1 MDEFEVKFKAKLWI
15 YEAPA
20 PWYMITV
27 PLKVSSE
34 IKKMFGHLHR
44 GWGSIPV
51 IVGIGETSWKTSIFW
66 EKKGTYILPVKKS
79 VRVKEKITNGDMLE
93 IFLLIQNEG
102 L

>member
-1 MDEFEVKFKAKLWI
+1 MDEFEVNFKAKLWI
-15 YEAPA
+15 YETPA

-27 PLKVSSE
+27 PINVSSK
-34 IKKMFGHLHR
+34 IKDRFGHLHR

-51 IVGIGETSWKTSIFW
+51 IVSIGETAWKTSIFW

-93 IFLLIQNEG
+93 ISLLIQNEG

>member
-27 PLKVSSE
+27 PVNISSK
-34 IKKMFGHLHR
+34 IKDRFGHLHR

-51 IVGIGETSWKTSIFW
+51 IVTIGETAWKTSIFW
-66 EKKGTYILPVKKS
+66 EKKGTYLLPVKKS
-79 VRVKEKITNGDMLE
+79 ARIKEKITNGDMVVVKIELKP
-93 IFLLIQNEG
+93 
-102 L
+102 

>member
-27 PLKVSSE
+27 PLKESSE
-34 IKKMFGHLHR
+34 IKKVFGHLHR

-51 IVGIGETSWKTSIFW
+51 SVQIKGSIWKTSIFW
-66 EKKGTYILPVKKS
+66 EKKGTYILPVKKEI
-79 VRVKEKITNGDMLE
+79 RVKEKITNGNMLE
-93 IFLLIQNEG
+93 ISLLIQSVG
-102 L
+102 I